1 MLDVALIQ
9 SQCHHSHTC
18 SCNPPLPKLLACL
31 PLSSLCIV
39 CRYISCGD
47 EVEKGMLEASNLQ
60 EIIRVLCLLR
70 FEDQNPRAT
79 TLEPFFLQS
88 LEI

>member
-1 MLDVALIQ
+1 
-9 SQCHHSHTC
+9 
-18 SCNPPLPKLLACL
+18 
-31 PLSSLCIV
+31 
-39 CRYISCGD
+39 
-47 EVEKGMLEASNLQ
+47 MLEASNLQ